1 MAFLRKNQTDNGYNS
16 VLKEYDFYHNDDND
30 FEVIDEIPNESNNN
44 KNDNNDKNNISTS
57 IEDLNNN
64 KKFKDFILTIFR
76 IIFNA
81 RNQSSEFY
89 TKSKR
94 NLKESSFQF
103 ELDELLEYDNLGISN
118 NNDKKKYFID
128 FYLIKNNNDDNDN
141 DKDKKSLNSAYIY
154 DNQSLL
160 VERWKIKYKEKR
172 KKESNNIKNFDEY
185 FNKKIKIIE
194 KSVVEYT
201 RLLPLY
207 NISKNKE
214 KYSIN
219 FKFNPPN
226 KKKFIDK
233 DSTCKIKL
241 VDDNIFSFKLSI
253 KYLKIRPDNID
264 DYIKKI
270 SFDFDIIPSIKSRKR
285 FLSDSFHKKSSAQLL
300 NDLDKENEEDKD
312 DEKINNNEK
321 AYNNN
326 IIENYIDDRRL
337 SYENKYD
344 ARKYIYSKFSDETKE
359 KSELNKLP
367 INDSGSIC
375 SNEDNFELVV
385 DESDNAISKSN
396 KIGNIN
402 NKIAKTEPINTFNI
416 QNMDITDI
424 NKENSPRKCQTYKE
438 TPKYNYMKSS
448 ELLNIKTENKIIKNI
463 LQDYKNVRRIIKT
476 NLEFDNINNKK
487 LITFISNN

>member
-30 FEVIDEIPNESNNN
+30 FEVIDEIPNEFNN
-44 KNDNNDKNNISTS
+44 KNEDNDKNNKSNS

-89 TKSKR
+89 SKSKR

-103 ELDELLEYDNLGISN
+103 GLEELIEYDNLGISN

-141 DKDKKSLNSAYIY
+141 DQDKKSLNSAYIY
-154 DNQSLL
+154 DKQSLL
-160 VERWKIKYKEKR
+160 VERWKIKYREKR
-172 KKESNNIKNFDEY
+172 KKETGNIKNFDAY

-219 FKFNPPN
+219 FKFN
-226 KKKFIDK
+226 
-233 DSTCKIKL
+233 
-241 VDDNIFSFKLSI
+241 IFSFKLSI
-253 KYLKIRPDNID
+253 KYLNIRPDNID
-264 DYIKKI
+264 DFIKKN

-300 NDLDKENEEDKD
+300 NDLDKDNENKD
-312 DEKINNNEK
+312 DEKGNNNEK
-321 AYNNN
+321 TYNNN
-326 IIENYIDDRRL
+326 IIDNYIDDRRL

-344 ARKYIYSKFSDETKE
+344 TKKYIYSKFSDETKE
-359 KSELNKLP
+359 KTELNKVN
-367 INDSGSIC
+367 INDSGSMC

-396 KIGNIN
+396 KNDNTN
-402 NKIAKTEPINTFNI
+402 NKIAKTETINTINI
-416 QNMDITDI
+416 QNMNITDI

-438 TPKYNYMKSS
+438 TSKYKYMKSS
-448 ELLNIKTENKIIKNI
+448 ELLNITTENKVIKSI
-463 LQDYKNVRRIIKT
+463 LLDYKNVRRIIKT
-476 NLEFDNINNKK
+476 NIEFDNINNKK
-487 LITFISNN
+487 LITFITNN

>member
-30 FEVIDEIPNESNNN
+30 FEVIDEIPNEFNN
-44 KNDNNDKNNISTS
+44 KNEDNDKNNKSNS

-141 DKDKKSLNSAYIY
+141 DQDKKSLNSAYIY
-154 DNQSLL
+154 DKQSLL
-160 VERWKIKYKEKR
+160 VERWKIKYREKR
-172 KKESNNIKNFDEY
+172 KKETGNIKNFDAY

-226 KKKFIDK
+226 KKNFIDK
-233 DSTCKIKL
+233 DSTFKIKL
-241 VDDNIFSFKLSI
+241 IDDNIFSFKLSI

-264 DYIKKI
+264 DFIKKN

-300 NDLDKENEEDKD
+300 NDFDKDNENKD
-312 DEKINNNEK
+312 DEKGNNNEK
-321 AYNNN
+321 TYNNN
-326 IIENYIDDRRL
+326 IIDNYIDDRRL
-337 SYENKYD
+337 SYENKCD
-344 ARKYIYSKFSDETKE
+344 TKKYIYSKFSDETKE
-359 KSELNKLP
+359 KTELNKVN
-367 INDSGSIC
+367 INDSGSMC

-396 KIGNIN
+396 KNDNTN
-402 NKIAKTEPINTFNI
+402 NKIAKTETINTINI
-416 QNMDITDI
+416 QNMNITDI

-438 TPKYNYMKSS
+438 TSKYKYMKSS
-448 ELLNIKTENKIIKNI
+448 ELLNITTENKVIKSI
-463 LQDYKNVRRIIKT
+463 LLDYKNVRRIIKT
-476 NLEFDNINNKK
+476 NIEFDNINNKK
-487 LITFISNN
+487 LITFITNN